1 LHSDVLFYFIIIII
15 IILFFCFLFIFLFFT
30 VVYIF
35 FVIRISIKVEDF
47 AASETFHIS
56 QINKISSTS
65 SVIQQNSSNC
75 RFPAKA
81 HVR

>member
-1 LHSDVLFYFIIIII
+1 MFCFILLLLLLLFYFFAFY
-15 IILFFCFLFIFLFFT
+15 LFFLFFT